1 MNLFDFALTMELDG
15 VANYKELAAKTVHPD
30 LKAVLEGLAAEERR
44 HYDIIKAAQGGEWGI
59 VPEQP
64 ALSAVPN
71 VFADKT
77 FDLADQAR
85 TIPRLK
91 AEPIDLYRAAL
102 DREKESVSLYQE
114 LAQKAASPE
123 EKSLCQ
129 KLREEEEK
137 HVELMDNIVEMLNR
151 VQDWVE
157 SAEFNH
163 QEIY

>member
-15 VANYKELAAKTVHPD
+15 EAYYKDLAAKAAHSD
-30 LKAVLEGLAAEERR
+30 LKAVLEGLAAEERY
-44 HYDIIKAAQGGEWGI
+44 HYTIIKAAQGKEWGV

-64 ALSAVPN
+64 ALSAVQN

-77 FDLADQAR
+77 FDLADQER
-85 TIPRLK
+85 TIPKLK
-91 AEPIDLYRAAL
+91 AESIDLYRAAL
-102 DREKESVSLYQE
+102 DKEKESVTLYKQLGE
-114 LAQKAASPE
+114 KAVSPE
-123 EKSLCQ
+123 EKALCQ
-129 KLREEEEK
+129 KLMEEEEK
-137 HVELMDNIVEMLNR
+137 HVEVMGNIVEMLNR

>member
-15 VANYKELAAKTVHPD
+15 EAYYKELAAKAAHPD
-30 LKAVLEGLAAEERR
+30 LKAVLAGLAAEERR
-44 HYDIIKAAQGGEWGI
+44 HHDIIKAAQGGAWGT
-59 VPEQP
+59 VPEQSV
-64 ALSAVPN
+64 LSAVRN

-77 FDLADQAR
+77 FDLADQER

-91 AEPIDLYRAAL
+91 AESIDLYRAAL
-102 DREKESVSLYQE
+102 DKEQESVSLYQE
-114 LAQKAASPE
+114 LGQQAASPE
-123 EKSLCQ
+123 EKALCQ
-129 KLREEEEK
+129 KLLEEEK
-137 HVELMDNIVEMLNR
+137 GHVEVIDNIIEMLNR

>member
-15 VANYKELAAKTVHPD
+15 EAYYKELAAKTAHPD
-30 LKAVLEGLAAEERR
+30 LKAVLAGLAAEERR
-44 HYDIIKAAQGGEWGI
+44 HYDIIKAARGGEWGT

-64 ALSAVPN
+64 VLSAVRH

-77 FDLADQAR
+77 FDLADQER

-91 AEPIDLYRAAL
+91 AESIDLYRAAL
-102 DREKESVSLYQE
+102 GKEKESVSLYQE
-114 LAQKAASPE
+114 LGRKAVSPE
-123 EKSLCQ
+123 EKALCQ
-129 KLREEEEK
+129 KLLEEEK
-137 HVELMDNIVEMLNR
+137 GHMEVMDNIIEMLNR

-163 QEIY
+163 QETY